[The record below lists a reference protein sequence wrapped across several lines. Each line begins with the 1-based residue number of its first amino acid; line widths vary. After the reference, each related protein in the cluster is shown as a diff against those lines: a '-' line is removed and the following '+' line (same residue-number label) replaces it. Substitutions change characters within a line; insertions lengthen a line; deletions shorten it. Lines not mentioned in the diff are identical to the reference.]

1 MYSRVCGECG
11 VSPDY
16 FLDRMTLTEVRH
28 LLEGYERRKRD
39 AWEQTRILG
48 YITAQVNST
57 KKLKQSDILSFPWDK
72 ETVKKKKTVSVPD
85 SEIKRLRDKA
95 KQVEQTLNK

>member
-57 KKLKQSDILSFPWDK
+57 KKLKQTDILSFPWDQ
-72 ETVKKKKTVSVPD
+72 EVIKKKVVSVPD
-85 SEIKRLRDKA
+85 SEIERLRNKA
-95 KQVEQTLNK
+95 KQVEQTLNE

>member
-1 MYSRVCGECG
+1 MVGEGG

-16 FLDRMTLTEVRH
+16 FLDHMTLTEVRYF
-28 LLEGYERRKRD
+28 LEGLERRKRD

-48 YITAQVNST
+48 YIIAQVNST

-72 ETVKKKKTVSVPD
+72 ETINKKKIVTVPD
-85 SEIKRLRDKA
+85 TEIERLRNKA
-95 KQVEQTLNK
+95 KQVEQTLNE

>member
-16 FLDRMTLTEVRH
+16 FWDCMTLAEVRY
-28 LLEGYERRKRD
+28 LLEGYERRRRD

-57 KKLKQSDILSFPWDK
+57 KKLKQTDILSLPWDQ
-72 ETVKKKKTVSVPD
+72 EVIKKKVVSVPD
-85 SEIKRLRDKA
+85 SEIERLRNKA
-95 KQVEQTLNK
+95 KQVEQTLNE

>member
-1 MYSRVCGECG
+1 
-11 VSPDY
+11 
-16 FLDRMTLTEVRH
+16 MTLTEVRYF
-28 LLEGYERRKRD
+28 LEGLERRKRD

-72 ETVKKKKTVSVPD
+72 ETVNKKKIVTVPD
-85 SEIKRLRDKA
+85 TEIERLRNKA
-95 KQVEQTLNK
+95 KQVEQTLNE

>member
-1 MYSRVCGECG
+1 MVGEG
-11 VSPDY
+11 GISPDY
-16 FLDRMTLTEVRH
+16 FLDHMTLTEVRYF
-28 LLEGYERRKRD
+28 LEGLERRKRD

-57 KKLKQSDILSFPWDK
+57 RKLKQTDILSFPWD
-72 ETVKKKKTVSVPD
+72 EESSNKKKAVFVSD

>member
-1 MYSRVCGECG
+1 
-11 VSPDY
+11 
-16 FLDRMTLTEVRH
+16 MTLTEVRYF
-28 LLEGYERRKRD
+28 LEGYERRKRD

-57 KKLKQSDILSFPWDK
+57 KSLKQTDILSFPWDEK
-72 ETVKKKKTVSVPD
+72 EHKRKAVSVPE
-85 SEIKRLRDKA
+85 SEIKRLRNKA

>member
-16 FLDRMTLTEVRH
+16 FLDRMTLTEVRY

-57 KKLKQSDILSFPWDK
+57 KKLKQTDILSFPWDQ
-72 ETVKKKKTVSVPD
+72 EVIKKKVVSVPD
-85 SEIKRLRDKA
+85 SEIERLRNKA

>member
-57 KKLKQSDILSFPWDK
+57 KKLKQTDILSFPWDQ
-72 ETVKKKKTVSVPD
+72 EVIKKKVVSVPD
-85 SEIKRLRDKA
+85 SEIKRLREKA

>member
-16 FLDRMTLTEVRH
+16 FLDRMTLTEVGY
-28 LLEGYERRKRD
+28 LLAGYERRKRD

-57 KKLKQSDILSFPWDK
+57 KRLKQTDILSFPWDQ
-72 ETVKKKKTVSVPD
+72 EVIKKKVVSVPD
-85 SEIKRLRDKA
+85 SEIERLRNKA